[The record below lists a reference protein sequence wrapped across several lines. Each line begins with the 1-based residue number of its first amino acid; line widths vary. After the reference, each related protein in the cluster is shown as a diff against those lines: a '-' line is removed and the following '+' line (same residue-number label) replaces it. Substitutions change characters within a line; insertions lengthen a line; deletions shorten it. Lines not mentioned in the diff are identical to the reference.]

1 MHASSKYLEYLPGY
15 YERTGL
21 THFYIGLANTE
32 TFKIKDLKFYKE
44 NEWRIDSVKKYS
56 EEYTVINAVQVRGG
70 RDSRRR
76 AYGGATRGASKEL
89 GVHG

>member
-1 MHASSKYLEYLPGY
+1 LYIELSS
-15 YERTGL
+15 TG
-21 THFYIGLANTE
+21 

-56 EEYTVINAVQVRGG
+56 EEYMEINAVLVRGG
-70 RDSRRR
+70 RDSRKR